1 MAFDYSK
8 LRGRI
13 KEKFGSER
21 EFAKAL
27 GISAPT
33 LSSKLN
39 NTTDWTS
46 DQVLI
51 SCELLDIEPAEMSI
65 FFYSLVRKSEQND

>member
-13 KEKFGSER
+13 KEKYGSER

>member
-65 FFYSLVRKSEQND
+65 FFYSLVRKNEQSG